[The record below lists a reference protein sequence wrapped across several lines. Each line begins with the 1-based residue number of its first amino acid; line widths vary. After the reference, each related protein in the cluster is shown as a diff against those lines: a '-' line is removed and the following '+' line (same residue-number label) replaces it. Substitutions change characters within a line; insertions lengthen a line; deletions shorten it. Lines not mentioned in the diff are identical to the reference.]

1 VGPSPEATGATRGK
15 LGTTYQPPV
24 KPANLQRVRREQAPA
39 LQGVGDFGTK
49 YDSQLRI
56 ARHPH
61 QQIGN
66 ATTLD
71 WMKYPKIGGKKSGQF
86 KKSGWICRRRKNKK
100 YKNRIKETKT
110 QEFMRI
116 IANYLLI
123 PATK

>member
-1 VGPSPEATGATRGK
+1 LSGG
-15 LGTTYQPPV
+15 
-24 KPANLQRVRREQAPA
+24 RREQAPA
-39 LQGVGDFGTK
+39 LQKAGDFGTK

-66 ATTLD
+66 ATTPD

-86 KKSGWICRRRKNKK
+86 KKSRWLCQRRKNKK
-100 YKNRIKETKT
+100 YKNRIKGTEM
-110 QEFMRI
+110 QEIMRI
-116 IANYLLI
+116 IANFLLI